1 MQNETIYKF
10 TNECRRVF
18 SVMKDS
24 ILQQYPSSVV
34 IPEHFLIA
42 VSEVKDCIAYKVL
55 SNLLTSDSL
64 SELLEWWVELV
75 TSTSIN
81 NPSPS
86 FKYDKVFDKSLKEC
100 SENGETI
107 SSCAFLSA
115 LMRNEPRLGSKM
127 AYFGVTE
134 KQIHKEMSE
143 ISSED
148 DDSKR
153 NGRKKKNKPLPPPP
167 SEKKKNPIQEKPQVE
182 NNEVEKNLI
191 NLNTLAAEGL
201 IEPVIGNNTL
211 IEKMLTVLL
220 KKNRNNVLLVGDVGT
235 GKTSTVHHIANL
247 INNCMVNKNF
257 VNRRLMKMNFMSLTA
272 GTSFRGGFEMKYDA
286 IVNAARKNGNYIFF
300 IDDLHSILGQNSK
313 FSEISTDVMLDIIL
327 SDKRIPCICT
337 STYEGY
343 SKYIRGNEILSER
356 FEVVY
361 MPKLSKEETVN
372 AVMSMKNLYEK
383 YHGIVITED
392 VITECINMCDRYMS
406 SMSVG
411 NVCDVIDLAA
421 SIQRM
426 NEPSDERLEN
436 LRIELMD
443 IDIEI
448 EDINSSNDSMKY
460 SKYDELVG
468 KRIEKKSEISIR
480 EKELSMKR
488 LTEPLDLENVIT
500 ALSQKTGTA
509 VGELGKDDKERL
521 KNIAYE
527 LKNVVIGQDEAVD
540 KLCSAIRRKRA
551 GISDNKKPS
560 VFMFVG
566 KTGTGKTYLAKK
578 LAEKLYGS
586 ENDMVRL
593 DMSEYADK
601 TSVNKLT
608 GASSGYVGYDDGGV
622 LTEAVKKNR
631 HCVLLLDEIEKA
643 DDEVFNIFLQ
653 VFDDGRMTDNK
664 GALVDFSDTVII
676 MTSNVGMKEIEDKG
690 LRVGFTKNNE
700 DTLDKGVV
708 LKSIKKR
715 FKPEFI
721 NRIGDIIFFNTLTD
735 DNLKQIIRMEIG
747 NIGKRVEKN
756 GYKLSDELMNGKL
769 LDDIFNAVTEERDY
783 GARPVLREIQ
793 RQLEDKLADCI
804 INENVEVGHI
814 FTENDIYSS
823 KEN

>member
-1 MQNETIYKF
+1 MQSETTYKF

-18 SVMKDS
+18 SVMKES
-24 ILQQYPSSVV
+24 VLQQYPSSVV

-42 VSEVKDCIAYKVL
+42 VSEVKDCMAYKVL
-55 SNLLTSDSL
+55 TNLLTSDSL
-64 SELLEWWVELV
+64 SELLEWWIEFVNSV
-75 TSTSIN
+75 SAG
-81 NPSPS
+81 NPSLS
-86 FKYDKVFDKSLKEC
+86 VKYDKVFDKSLKEC

-107 SSCAFLSA
+107 SSCTFLSA
-115 LMRNEPRLGSKM
+115 LMRNESRLGSKM

-134 KQIHKEMSE
+134 KQIQREMSE
-143 ISSED
+143 IPSEED
-148 DDSKR
+148 ESKR
-153 NGRKKKNKPLPPPP
+153 NGRKKKNKPQHVTQT
-167 SEKKKNPIQEKPQVE
+167 EKKKVPVQEKPQIE
-182 NNEVEKNLI
+182 NNEVEKNLL
-191 NLNTLAAEGL
+191 NLNVLAAQGL
-201 IEPVIGNNTL
+201 VEPVIGNNLL
-211 IEKMLTVLL
+211 IDKMLTVLL

-257 VNRRLMKMNFMSLTA
+257 VNRQLMKMNFMSLTA
-272 GTSFRGGFEMKYDA
+272 GTTFRGGFEMKYDA

-313 FSEISTDVMLDIIL
+313 FSEVSTDVMLDIIL

-343 SKYIRGNEILSER
+343 SKYIRSNEILSER
-356 FEVVY
+356 FEVIY
-361 MPKLSKEETVN
+361 MPKLTKEETIN
-372 AVMSMKNLYEK
+372 AVMAMRAIYEK
-383 YHGIVITED
+383 HHGVVITED

-411 NVCDVIDLAA
+411 SVCDVIDLAS

-426 NEPSDERLEN
+426 NEPSDEILEN

-448 EDINSSNDSMKY
+448 EDVNSSNDTTKY
-460 SKYDELVG
+460 TKYDELVR
-468 KRIEKKSEISIR
+468 KRIEKKSQIALR
-480 EKELSMKR
+480 EKELSLKR
-488 LTEPLDLENVIT
+488 LTEPLEMENIIT

-521 KNIAYE
+521 KNIATE
-527 LKNVVIGQDEAVD
+527 LKKLVIGQDEAVD

-643 DDEVFNIFLQ
+643 DDEVFNVFLQ

-690 LRVGFTKNNE
+690 ICVGFNRNNG
-700 DTLDKGVV
+700 DILDKSVV

-735 DNLKQIIRMEIG
+735 DNLKQIIQMEIG
-747 NIGKRVEKN
+747 NVGKRVEKN
-756 GYKLSDELMNGKL
+756 GYKLSNEIINGRL
-769 LDDIFNAVTEERDY
+769 LEDIFNSVTEERDY

-804 INENVEVGHI
+804 INGNIQPGYV
-814 FTENDIYSS
+814 FTENDIYDT